1 MVSIYYGINYSE
13 AIVRLALG
21 MDVEEMFR
29 GKTAGVAN
37 LSRTLLSEKDGV
49 VKAIHNENEPAED
62 IVNLSFN
69 ITPGEEVHHYT
80 NGRDRLGQVILR
92 GESLESCEKR
102 LQEILS
108 KINIEFTV

>member
-49 VKAIHNENEPAED
+49 VNAIHNENEPAED